1 MLRPK
6 IGLDWDDVTAPFN
19 SIAVAMA
26 NEKYHMD
33 PPLTLEE
40 VDSWQIQGRAGVI
53 KEFYKSKELYARQ
66 HVPEKTKKAVR
77 RLMEIADVYFITA
90 VYPEFMGVR
99 AQQILTE
106 FPELTYERIILGN
119 AKNMVQFDI
128 ILDDAIHNVLETPAT
143 YAVMMRKPWN
153 WKMTGLLSVNSMSEF
168 VQLVRQIIRS
178 SQSRPPVI
186 TQPSVLALVGPSGS
200 GKTAVAGELCRDEQF
215 ISPMTYCT
223 KKSSKHRYLTDEE
236 FNRQDFF
243 EKTRYAGVQYGT
255 KKEEIQAV
263 LDSGRHA
270 VMVLD
275 MCGAVAMKRHF
286 PTAILFIDH
295 DKEYLIQT
303 IIEEDFSL
311 EEKTLRI
318 LSIDAEKRN
327 REICDYVMDNRSGQA
342 AEQIR
347 ELVS

>member
-33 PPLTLEE
+33 PPLTLDE
-40 VDSWQIQGRAGVI
+40 VDSWENRGRAHVI
-53 KEFYKSKELYARQ
+53 KEFYEDPELYKRQ
-66 HVPEKTKKAVR
+66 RVPERTKKAVR
-77 RLMEIADVYFITA
+77 RLMDIADVYFITA
-90 VYPEFMGVR
+90 VYPGFMAVR

-106 FPELTYERIILGN
+106 FPELGYDRIIMGQ
-119 AKNMVQFDI
+119 AKNLVHFDI
-128 ILDDAIHNVLETPAT
+128 VLDDAIHNILETPAT

-153 WKMTGLLSVNSMSEF
+153 WKMTGLLSVNTMTEF
-168 VQLVRQIIRS
+168 VQLVKQIIRS
-178 SQSRPPVI
+178 SQSHPPVI
-186 TQPSVLALVGPSGS
+186 TRPSVLALVGPSGA
-200 GKTAVAGELCRDEQF
+200 GKTEVAGKLCEREDCF
-215 ISPMTYCT
+215 SPMTYCT
-223 KKSSKHRYLTDEE
+223 KPGKKHKYLTEEE
-236 FNRQDFF
+236 FNREEFF

-255 KKEEIQAV
+255 KQEEIQAV

-286 PTAILFIDH
+286 PTVIIFIDYGKECLIRAILED
-295 DKEYLIQT
+295 
-303 IIEEDFSL
+303 DFSV
-311 EEKTLRI
+311 EEKTLRL

-327 REICDYVMDNRSGQA
+327 RDICDYVMDNRDGEA
-342 AEQIR
+342 AERICGI
-347 ELVS
+347 L